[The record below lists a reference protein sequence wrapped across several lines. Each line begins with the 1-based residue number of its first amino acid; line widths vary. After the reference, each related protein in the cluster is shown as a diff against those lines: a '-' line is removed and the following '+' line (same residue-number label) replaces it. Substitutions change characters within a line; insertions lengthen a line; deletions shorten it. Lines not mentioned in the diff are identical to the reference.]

1 MKGLLLL
8 AVAVSLVA
16 AACLNRA
23 TEATPT
29 PITPRVSTDQ
39 YIDVF
44 NQVTLSLVNDTRILG
59 FLAVSI
65 SQDDQLRSEIE
76 DDTRLVLEDLEK
88 QLERIEGLEPVPD
101 EVAEAHESVKIAV
114 MRYISASSLLLPD
127 QGDESTPFQYTE
139 FQALMMEGGKNF
151 HGAGALLGG
160 ITAE

>member
-8 AVAVSLVA
+8 AVAVSLIA

-65 SQDDQLRSEIE
+65 SQDDQLRSDFE
-76 DDTRLVLEDLEK
+76 DDTRLVLENLEK
-88 QLERIEGLEPVPD
+88 QLERIEDLEPVPS
-101 EVAEAHESVKIAV
+101 EVAEAQESLKIAIMSYV
-114 MRYISASSLLLPD
+114 SATSLLLPD
-127 QGDESTPFQYTE
+127 RGDESTPFQYTE

-160 ITAE
+160 ITTE